1 MAVTEQRPIGVLVVD
16 DDFRVA
22 ELHAQFVARVPG
34 FTVVGIAHTGHAA
47 LETARSKHPDLV
59 LLDLYLPDEPGLSV
73 LRKLREGDEPHPDV
87 IVITA
92 ARDVP
97 SLRAAMQRGVVHY
110 LVKPFAFR
118 LFAERLTTYRT
129 LWTQTRRAG
138 DVGQVD
144 VDRLFGLM
152 RSPAGGSQLPKG
164 LSEPTMALVR
174 AQFAEPSIEF
184 SAAEIATRIGVSRA
198 TAQRYLALL
207 VQAGV
212 LELSLRYGSA
222 GRPEHRYRLVPGAA
236 TFDHQ

>member
-1 MAVTEQRPIGVLVVD
+1 VTEERPIGVLVVD

-34 FTVVGIAHTGHAA
+34 FAVVGMAHTASAA
-47 LETARSKHPDLV
+47 LDAAQSKRPDLV

-97 SLRAAMQRGVVHY
+97 SLRAAMQHGVAQY

-118 LFAERLTTYRT
+118 LFAERLSNYRT
-129 LWTQTRRAG
+129 LWTQTRRDR
-138 DVGQVD
+138 DVGQGD

-152 RSPAGGSQLPKG
+152 RRPSDASQLPKG

-174 AQFAEPSIEF
+174 AEFEVPGADF

-198 TAQRYLALL
+198 TAQRYLAVL
-207 VQAGV
+207 VRAGV

-222 GRPEHRYRLVPGAA
+222 GRPEHRYRLAAGTA

>member
-1 MAVTEQRPIGVLVVD
+1 MTDERPIGVLIVD

-22 ELHAQFVARVPG
+22 DLHAQFVARVPG
-34 FTVVGIAHTGHAA
+34 FTVVGTAHTGHAA
-47 LETARSKHPDLV
+47 IEAARSKRPDLV
-59 LLDLYLPDEPGLSV
+59 LLDLYLPDEHGLSV
-73 LRKLREGDEPHPDV
+73 LRRLREGEGSHPDV

-97 SLRAAMQRGVVHY
+97 SVRTAMQWGVVHY

-118 LFAERLTTYRT
+118 AFAERLSTYRT
-129 LWTQTRRAG
+129 LWRQARRAG
-138 DVGQVD
+138 EVGQVD

-152 RSPAGGSQLPKG
+152 RSPTGRSLLPKG

-174 AQFAEPSIEF
+174 TQFEAPDAEY
-184 SAAEIATRIGVSRA
+184 SAAEIAARIGVSRA

-207 VQAGV
+207 VESGT

-222 GRPEHRYRLVPGAA
+222 GRPEHRYRSVVR
-236 TFDHQ
+236 

>member
-1 MAVTEQRPIGVLVVD
+1 VTADRAIGVLVVD

-34 FTVVGIAHTGHAA
+34 FTVVGVAHTGNAA
-47 LETARSKHPDLV
+47 VEAARSKRPDLV
-59 LLDLYLPDEPGLSV
+59 LLDLYLPDEHGLSV
-73 LRKLREGDEPHPDV
+73 LRRLREGDGPHPDV

-92 ARDVP
+92 AQDLP
-97 SLRAAMQRGVVHY
+97 SLRTAMQWGVVHY

-118 LFAERLTTYRT
+118 LFAERLSNYRA
-129 LWTQTRRAG
+129 LWTQTQHAG
-138 DVGQVD
+138 EVAQGD

-152 RSPAGGSQLPKG
+152 RGPAAGSQLPKG

-174 AQFAEPSIEF
+174 AQFAAPDGDF

-207 VQAGV
+207 VDAGA
-212 LELSLRYGSA
+212 LELALRYGSA
-222 GRPEHRYRLVPGAA
+222 GRPEHRYRHARR
-236 TFDHQ
+236 

>member
-1 MAVTEQRPIGVLVVD
+1 MTVDRPIGVLVVD

-22 ELHAQFVARVPG
+22 ELHAQFVQRVPG
-34 FTVVGIAHTGHAA
+34 FAVVGMAHTGHAA
-47 LETARSKHPDLV
+47 LEAARSKHPDLV

-73 LRKLREGDEPHPDV
+73 LQKLRGGDEAQPDV

-97 SLRAAMQRGVVHY
+97 SLRTAMQHGVVQY
-110 LVKPFAFR
+110 LVKPFAFQ
-118 LFAERLTTYRT
+118 LFAERLSNYRT
-129 LWTQTRRAG
+129 LWTQTQRAG
-138 DVGQVD
+138 DVAQGD

-152 RSPAGGSQLPKG
+152 RGPARGSQLPKG

-174 AQFAEPSIEF
+174 AQFEAPDADL
-184 SAAEIATRIGVSRA
+184 SASEVATRIGVSRA

-222 GRPEHRYRLVPGAA
+222 GRPEHRYQPASPA
-236 TFDHQ
+236 H

>member
-1 MAVTEQRPIGVLVVD
+1 MSDEHPIGVLVVD

-34 FTVVGIAHTGHAA
+34 FTVVATAHTGHAA
-47 LETARSKHPDLV
+47 IEVARSKRPDLV
-59 LLDLYLPDEPGLSV
+59 LLDLYLPDEHGLSV
-73 LRKLREGDEPHPDV
+73 LRRLREGEGPHPDV

-97 SLRAAMQRGVVHY
+97 SLRAAMQWGVVHY

-118 LFAERLTTYRT
+118 LFAERLSAYRT
-129 LWTQTRRAG
+129 LWIQTQRGG
-138 DVGQVD
+138 DVGQGD

-152 RSPAGGSQLPKG
+152 RSRTGGSQLPKG

-174 AQFAEPSIEF
+174 AQFDEPEAEF
-184 SAAEIATRIGVSRA
+184 SAAEIAAQIGVSRA

-207 VQAGV
+207 VESGA

-222 GRPEHRYRLVPGAA
+222 GRPEHRYRA
-236 TFDHQ
+236 TAR